1 MLTQEEMA
9 METKTFVVPNISCG
23 HCARTIQ
30 NELTEMQGVD
40 SVEGNAEN
48 KTITVSWSIPA
59 TEVEIRNLLQS
70 INYPAE

>member
-1 MLTQEEMA
+1 

-23 HCARTIQ
+23 HCVRTIQ

-40 SVEGNAEN
+40 SVNGDAEN
-48 KTITVSWSIPA
+48 KTITVSWTGPA
-59 TEVEIRNLLQS
+59 TEVEIRNILQS